1 MMRNVPIPDQTD
13 ALYHIMLRDVAHRQ
27 ADNPLGSEALFRLG
41 QYYEKG
47 NDPNRTVRT
56 YHEAALR
63 GGSAADPWPMKAS
76 ERLST
81 LVKPW
86 IEAALKSHDDLR
98 VVTLFHQHGPNG
110 GQFYAHLPSLI
121 EIAEA
126 HRRLGFA
133 LEAVRLYQQAV
144 TEKDPVLIEQ
154 ALLGLGKTYLDQRD
168 PTAAR
173 KVFERYRFQFQ
184 PGRHESE
191 ALHLLVTAMMLQKD
205 LHGLLHLCRQW
216 LVHHP
221 AHHDRPFMYLQLAE
235 TLGQL
240 EKPHESALA
249 YEEAFKA
256 GASRSVE
263 ILLAYADT
271 ISRLDRHQQAI
282 AAYLDVLEHKPARH
296 HVEWIHLQTAKH
308 WFAMKQYDHATV
320 ALAEVGESDDPLIMR
335 VATVLKGSLRAA
347 RRSVK
352 EEEL

>member
-1 MMRNVPIPDQTD
+1 
-13 ALYHIMLRDVAHRQ
+13 MLQGVATQQ
-27 ADNPLGSEALFRLG
+27 AENPLGSEALFRLG

-47 NDPNRTVRT
+47 NDTNRTVRT

-63 GGSAADPWPMKAS
+63 GGGPSDPWPIKAS
-76 ERLST
+76 ERLSA

-86 IEAALKSHDDLR
+86 IEAALNAHDDMT
-98 VVTLFHQHGPNG
+98 VVSLFHRHGPNG
-110 GQFYAHLPSLI
+110 GQFYAHSPSLI

-126 HRRLGFA
+126 HRRLGFS

-144 TEKDPVLIEQ
+144 NEKDPALIEP
-154 ALLGLGKTYLDQRD
+154 ALIGLGKTYLDQQD

-191 ALHLLVTAMMLQKD
+191 ALRLLAAAMRGQKD

-216 LVHHP
+216 LVHHS
-221 AHHDRPFMYLQLAE
+221 AHGERPFMYLQLAE

-240 EKPHESALA
+240 DKPHESALA
-249 YEEAFKA
+249 YEEAFNA
-256 GASRSVE
+256 GAARSVE
-263 ILLAYADT
+263 TLLAYADT
-271 ISRLDRHQQAI
+271 LSRLDRHQQAV
-282 AAYLDVLEHKPARH
+282 AAYLEVLDHKPASH

-308 WFAMKQYDHATV
+308 WYALKQYDRATV

-335 VATVLKGSLRAA
+335 VATGLKGSLRAA
-347 RRSVK
+347 RRSVV
-352 EEEL
+352 EEGL